1 MYGNIVK
8 AGETN
13 HKVFQYGVP
22 IPLEVIKDDK
32 VMNRLRN
39 SVLYNRDLPGNIQD
53 IHPNKFIA
61 SIKFYRLTL
70 YRFETRRRI

>member
-13 HKVFQYGVP
+13 HAVFQYGIP
-22 IPLEVIKDDK
+22 IPMHILKQEDAMIKI
-32 VMNRLRN
+32 RRC
-39 SVLYNRDLPGNIQD
+39 VLYNRDLPGNIQD

-61 SIKFYRLTL
+61 GNFV
-70 YRFETRRRI
+70 F